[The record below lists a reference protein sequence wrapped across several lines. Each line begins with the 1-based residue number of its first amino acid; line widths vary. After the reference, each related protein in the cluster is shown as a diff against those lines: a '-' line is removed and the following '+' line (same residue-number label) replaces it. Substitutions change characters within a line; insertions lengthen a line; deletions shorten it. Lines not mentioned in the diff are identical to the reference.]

1 MAKSIMK
8 EWTDEAHLT
17 LLKECKRKGMTD
29 AQIAKEIIGIS
40 NTTLYSW
47 KKKNVKILNA
57 LKKGKDFYE
66 AEAVFTLIDTFKG
79 HYVDEEREEIWAD
92 GEGKLT
98 SKHKVVT
105 KRWIEPNMT
114 AIIFYLKSQA
124 GWRDKDLV
132 QVDDN
137 EEVQIVDD
145 I

>member
-1 MAKSIMK
+1 MK
-8 EWTDEAHLT
+8 EWTDDAHLT

-47 KKKNVKILNA
+47 KGKSPEILNA

-66 AEAVFTLIDTFKG
+66 AEAVFQLIDTFKG
-79 HYVDEEREEIWAD
+79 HYVEEEKTEMWQDDD
-92 GEGKLT
+92 GKNR
-98 SKHKVVT
+98 KHIIKT

-114 AIIFYLKSQA
+114 AIIFYLKCQA
-124 GWRDKDLV
+124 GWRDNTPIQDTKV
-132 QVDDN
+132 K
-137 EEVQIVDD
+137 EVQIVDD

>member
-1 MAKSIMK
+1 MK

-98 SKHKVVT
+98 SNHKVVT

-124 GWRDKDLV
+124 GWRDKAQL
-132 QVDDN
+132 QVNDN